1 MPTFSAIVPATND
14 PPTLGRCTAAILDAD
29 AAPEELVVVREPV
42 RSGPAA
48 ARNAG
53 AREATGDVLVF
64 IDADIAVHSDAFTRI
79 REAFAAQEHLVAIF
93 GSYDDEPEA
102 PGIVSQFRNLLHH
115 HVHQTSAGAATTFWG
130 GIGAVRREA
139 FERVGGFDEQRFPVP
154 SIEDIELGLRLTAD
168 GALIVLDPRIQ
179 GTHLKHWSL
188 PQMVRTDF
196 HNRGVPW
203 VELLLESR
211 GGSSALNL
219 GWRHRLSMASVV
231 LGAGALIFGR
241 PRAALAATGTLLVLN
256 RSFYSLLAR
265 RRGRLEAVAGVGLH
279 AVHHLTAAAA
289 IPAALV
295 RHVRRSA
302 QTTDRAAP
310 SRDSSASS
318 MKPK

>member
-1 MPTFSAIVPATND
+1 MPTLTVIVPATND
-14 PPTLGRCTAAILDAD
+14 PPTLGRCTAAIQAAE
-29 AAPEELVVVREPV
+29 AAPEELIVVREPS

-53 AREATGDVLVF
+53 AREATGEVLVF
-64 IDADIAVHSDAFTRI
+64 IDADITVHPDAFTRI
-79 REAFAAQEHLVAIF
+79 RETFAAQERLVAMF
-93 GSYDDEPEA
+93 GSYDDAPEA

-139 FERVGGFDEQRFPVP
+139 FDRVGGFDEQRFPVP
-154 SIEDIELGLRLTAD
+154 SVEDIELGMRLTAE

-188 PQMVRTDF
+188 SQMVRTDL
-196 HNRGVPW
+196 HHRGIPW

-211 GGSSALNL
+211 GGFSALNL
-219 GWRHRLSMASVV
+219 GWRHRLSTASVL
-231 LGAGALIFGR
+231 LGVGALILRR
-241 PRAALAATGTLLVLN
+241 PRAALAATGALIALN

-265 RRGRLEAVAGVGLH
+265 RRGSLEAVTGVGLH

-289 IPAALV
+289 LPAAV
-295 RHVRRSA
+295 FRHVRRSA
-302 QTTDRAAP
+302 QRAERAASGP
-310 SRDSSASS
+310 DLSSSS

>member
-14 PPTLGRCTAAILDAD
+14 PPTLGRCTDAILDAD
-29 AAPEELVVVREPV
+29 AAPEELVVVREPI

-48 ARNAG
+48 ARNTG

-64 IDADIAVHSDAFTRI
+64 VDADIAVHSDAFTRI
-79 REAFAAQEHLVAIF
+79 REAFAAHEHLVAVF
-93 GSYDDEPEA
+93 GSYDDAPEA

-115 HVHQTSAGAATTFWG
+115 HVHHTSAGTATTFWG
-130 GIGAVRREA
+130 GIGAVRREE

-154 SIEDIELGLRLTAD
+154 SIEDIELGLRLTAE

-196 HNRGVPW
+196 HRRGVPW

-211 GGSSALNL
+211 RGSFALNL
-219 GWRHRLSMASVV
+219 GWSHRLSMASVV
-231 LGAGALIFGR
+231 LGAGALVVGK
-241 PRAALAATGTLLVLN
+241 PRAALVATGSLVVLN
-256 RSFYSLLAR
+256 RSFYALLAR
-265 RRGRLEAVAGVGLH
+265 RRGSLEALAGVGLH

-289 IPAALV
+289 IPAALL
-295 RHVRRSA
+295 RYARRSA
-302 QTTDRAAP
+302 QKDRAAP
-310 SRDSSASS
+310 ARDSSTSS